1 MNEEIQF
8 SSVGICAWH
17 DKHACE
23 VTYLLCLQK
32 VKKTHTHALT
42 DGHSHL
48 IQMLIP
54 YNSTLNY
61 WIIDFIFHQ
70 TN

>member
-32 VKKTHTHALT
+32 LKETLT
-42 DGHSHL
+42 DGHNKV
-48 IQMLIP
+48 IQMLIS
-54 YNSTLNY
+54 YNSLTLN
-61 WIIDFIFHQ
+61 
-70 TN
+70 